1 MWRAYRSTEIQGG
14 QYYGEMMRKDG
25 IGRAQVWR
33 DHKRGGWENTKVR
46 ENLGWGEVRR
56 GMRWEEHGKV

>member
-1 MWRAYRSTEIQGG
+1 
-14 QYYGEMMRKDG
+14 MMRKDG

-56 GMRWEEHGKV
+56 GMRWEEHGKVSTEM